1 MIEEAVYN
9 EDGQLMTGSFM
20 DYALPRATDFPRFE
34 LSATV
39 TPTPCNPFGAK
50 GVGEAGTR
58 IDAVHRVGGG
68 RRAEPARREAHRHDA
83 AARKTVAA
91 LSRI

>member
-39 TPTPCNPFGAK
+39 TPTPCNPLAPRGF
-50 GVGEAGTR
+50 GEAGR
-58 IDAVHRVGGG
+58 WDR
-68 RRAEPARREAHRHDA
+68 RRASSA
-83 AARKTVAA
+83 AVDA
-91 LSRI
+91 LSPFGSTST